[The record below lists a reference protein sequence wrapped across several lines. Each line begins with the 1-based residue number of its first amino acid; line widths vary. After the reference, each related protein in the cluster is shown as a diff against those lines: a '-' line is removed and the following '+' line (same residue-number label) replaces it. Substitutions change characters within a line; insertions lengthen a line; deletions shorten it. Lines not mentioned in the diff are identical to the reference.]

1 MPVRLGGLPGHFRLH
16 YRLVAKQ
23 TNHVT
28 GELQVSVTLG
38 SGERKGDRAQ
48 LPVSKGLI
56 VVLCNRTSQS
66 LKQHGLE
73 SFHAGEHQRVWC
85 SREATEAPSTPV
97 LCGAVEKSQRLPP
110 HLSYAS
116 LLFLSLSFHLYNKLV
131 IVNKA
136 AFLSSTL
143 HSGRLPEDHGAAQI
157 LAG

>member
-1 MPVRLGGLPGHFRLH
+1 MPAWLGGLQGHFRFH

-28 GELQVSVTLG
+28 GGLQLLVTLR
-38 SGERKGDRAQ
+38 SGERKGAEI
-48 LPVSKGLI
+48 SY
-56 VVLCNRTSQS
+56 QS
-66 LKQHGLE
+66 LKAQLLFCVTEPHRALNN
-73 SFHAGEHQRVWC
+73 RVWRA
-85 SREATEAPSTPV
+85 SMLVSIRE
-97 LCGAVEKSQRLPP
+97 CGAVEKPQRLPP

-136 AFLSSTL
+136 AFLGSTL